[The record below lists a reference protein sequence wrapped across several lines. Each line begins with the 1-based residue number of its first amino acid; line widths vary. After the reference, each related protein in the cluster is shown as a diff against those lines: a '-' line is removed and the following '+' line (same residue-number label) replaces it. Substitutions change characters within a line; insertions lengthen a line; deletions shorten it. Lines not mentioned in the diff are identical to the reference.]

1 MPKKISETSK
11 PANRFCDLIGLHFTE
26 MEKGFCRTEL
36 MITDFHLNPY
46 GTLHG
51 GVVYSLADTGMG
63 GALST
68 LLEDDEQCATI
79 EIKINYLKS
88 MRSGRL
94 VCETRVIHK
103 GKNIAFLESVVKNPE
118 DKLVATATG
127 TFNILNLSSRNMRS
141 SPATLPPK
149 TPSKKTDISRNTR
162 KG

>member
-1 MPKKISETSK
+1 MPKKIPKSSK
-11 PANRFCDLIGLHFTE
+11 PANRFCDLIGLQFTE

-36 MITDFHLNPY
+36 KITGSHLNPY

-51 GVVYSLADTGMG
+51 GVVYSMADTGMG

-68 LLEDDEQCATI
+68 LLEKDERCSTL

-88 MRSGRL
+88 MRSGTL
-94 VCETRVIHK
+94 ICNTKVLQK

-118 DKLVATATG
+118 DHLVATATG
-127 TFNILNLSSRNMRS
+127 TFNIFKISTREKG
-141 SPATLPPK
+141 PAPTQ
-149 TPSKKTDISRNTR
+149 D

>member
-1 MPKKISETSK
+1 MPPKNPK
-11 PANRFCDLIGLHFTE
+11 PTKPTNRFCDLIGLYFTE

-127 TFNILNLSSRNMRS
+127 TFNIF
-141 SPATLPPK
+141 K
-149 TPSKKTDISRNTR
+149 TTEKK
-162 KG
+162 K

>member
-1 MPKKISETSK
+1 MSQKKSATSK
-11 PANRFCDLIGLHFTE
+11 PTNRFCDLIGLHFTA

-36 MITDFHLNPY
+36 MITDSHLNPY

-63 GALST
+63 GSLST
-68 LLEDDEQCATI
+68 LLEEDEQCATI

-94 VCETRVIHK
+94 VCETRVIHQ
-103 GKNIAFLESVVKNPE
+103 GKNIAFLESVIKNPE

-127 TFNILNLSSRNMRS
+127 TFNIFKLTSQGKE
-141 SPATLPPK
+141 LPQMEIGK
-149 TPSKKTDISRNTR
+149 
-162 KG
+162 